1 MSQLT
6 WHARRC
12 AIATSPGTWTDIWI
26 SHHNLGEYLRDLA
39 GQPGPA
45 LAHHLAAALLG
56 AVTGAEGAEESVPAA
71 ADDLKADGDVTVPAD
86 VADLCRRVAAV
97 PGVDLGRLL
106 AGLAP
111 DPQAVQRTLEE
122 LIGRVRSLD

>member
-1 MSQLT
+1 M
-6 WHARRC
+6 
-12 AIATSPGTWTDIWI
+12 
-26 SHHNLGEYLRDLA
+26 
-39 GQPGPA
+39 
-45 LAHHLAAALLG
+45 
-56 AVTGAEGAEESVPAA
+56 PAA
-71 ADDLKADGDVTVPAD
+71 ADDLKADGDAPVPAD

-111 DPQAVQRTLEE
+111 DPQAVQRTLDE